1 MIWWRYKMSQ
11 YMKLIGQKAK
21 KASLTKINT
30 RIKNKVLK
38 RYASLLDKEKNFIIK
53 ANTKDV
59 KFALEKGLKNNLID
73 RLTIDQKKLN
83 NIKNSIN
90 KIAKLKDPV
99 DNILEKWS
107 RPNGLRIK
115 RVSIPI
121 GVIGIIYESRPNVTS
136 DVAGLCFK
144 SGNAVILKGG
154 SEAINTNKIL
164 AKLFRK
170 ALKENKI
177 DENYIQFVDSKDRK
191 MVDFM
196 LSKMKNYIDV
206 IIPRGGKNL
215 VKRVQEFSSV
225 PIIGHLEGLCHTFID
240 KDAQLKM
247 AINIIYN
254 AKLRNTSICGATE
267 TILLHEKIIKRF
279 CNPILKK
286 LEENNCKIYGD
297 HFLKKYYK
305 GKIYPAKEKDW
316 STEYLAA
323 IVSVKTVKNCKD
335 AIRHINK
342 YGTMHTDSIVTK
354 NKKTARMFLKNVKS
368 SIAMQNTSTQFAD
381 GGEFGFGGEVGI
393 STNTLPPR
401 GPVGLGQLISYK
413 YEVISNGQ
421 TRK

>member
-1 MIWWRYKMSQ
+1 MSL
-11 YMKLIGQKAK
+11 YMNLIGQNARKAALEK
-21 KASLTKINT
+21 ISTKVKNQILT
-30 RIKNKVLK
+30 
-38 RYASLLDKEKNFIIK
+38 RYASLLDKEKNSIIK
-53 ANTKDV
+53 ANKKDIEFSL
-59 KFALEKGLKNNLID
+59 KKGLKNNLIE
-73 RLTIDQKKLN
+73 RLTINHEKID
-83 NIKNSIN
+83 NIKDSIN
-90 KIAKLKDPV
+90 KITKLKDPI
-99 DNILEKWS
+99 DNTLEKWS
-107 RPNGLRIK
+107 RPNGLKIK

-121 GVIGIIYESRPNVTS
+121 GVIGVIYESRPNVTS
-136 DVAGLCFK
+136 DVASLSFK

-170 ALKENKI
+170 ALKENKVN
-177 DENYIQFVDSKDRK
+177 ENFIQFVDSRDRK

-196 LSKMKNYIDV
+196 LSKMKNHIDV

-215 VKRVQEFSSV
+215 VKRVQEFSTV
-225 PIIGHLEGLCHTFID
+225 PIIGHLEGLCHTFVD
-240 KDAQLKM
+240 KDAELKM

-267 TILLHEKIIKRF
+267 TILLHEKIVKKF

-297 HFLKKYYK
+297 HLLNKYYK
-305 GKIYPAKEKDW
+305 GKISITKETDW

-323 IVSVKTVKNCKD
+323 TVSVKAVKNCEE
-335 AIRHINK
+335 AINHINK
-342 YGTMHTDSIVTK
+342 YGTMHTDSIITK
-354 NKKTARMFLKNVKS
+354 NKKTAKKFLKNIKS
-368 SIAMQNTSTQFAD
+368 SIAMHNTSTQFAD

-413 YEVISNGQ
+413 YEIVSNGQ